1 MGSGPF
7 RGIGAGIVSAWG
19 VGGGTLLLVL
29 LTLVLHGRAAHCPGH
44 QFALLSS
51 HRRRGIGFP
60 RPGPAGLDRPTLRAA
75 VPAAAAAALAGAWI
89 ATGIDVSAL
98 RRPFGMY
105 LLLSGISLLLPRK
118 AKKP

>member
-1 MGSGPF
+1 MSAWLLAFACGL
-7 RGIGAGIVSAWG
+7 GAGIVSAWG

-29 LTLVLHGRAAHCPGH
+29 LTLVLHVEQRTAQGINLLFFLPTAAAALVSHARAGR
-44 QFALLSS
+44 
-51 HRRRGIGFP
+51 
-60 RPGPAGLDRPTLRAA
+60 LDRPTLRAA
-75 VPAAAAAALAGAWI
+75 VPAAAALAGAWI

-98 RRPFGMY
+98 RWPFGMY